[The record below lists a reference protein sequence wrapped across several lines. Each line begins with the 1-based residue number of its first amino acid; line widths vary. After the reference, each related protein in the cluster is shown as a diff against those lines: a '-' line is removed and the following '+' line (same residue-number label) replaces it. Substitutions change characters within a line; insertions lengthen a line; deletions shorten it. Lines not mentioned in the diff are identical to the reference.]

1 MRFPGI
7 RPTSG
12 TEAWTSTAWGRPR
25 QGGSTVGEA
34 LNILSHA
41 NPSPADPVGA
51 LQDYLEASRLA
62 FADRNR
68 YVGDPDQVEVP
79 LRQLLSPGFAAER
92 ACLLDPRRAATGP
105 VPPGNPDGDYHGC
118 PVPRHPVSGRAP
130 VEGPNTTNLVTSDQ
144 WGNVVAYTLTIEQTG
159 GSGIVVPGR
168 GFLLN
173 NELTDFDF
181 VPTQRSQPDPNLP
194 AAGKRPRSSLA
205 PTIVFRRGAP
215 LLAIGSPGGATIITT
230 VVQILLNRLDLGMTL
245 PDAIAAPRASQRNTT
260 GTEAEPEFLNRYET
274 ALKARGQQFTTNPEI
289 GAATGLEFL
298 ESGEVLAAAEPVR
311 RGGGSALVLRPS

>member
-1 MRFPGI
+1 
-7 RPTSG
+7 
-12 TEAWTSTAWGRPR
+12 
-25 QGGSTVGEA
+25 
-34 LNILSHA
+34 
-41 NPSPADPVGA
+41 
-51 LQDYLEASRLA
+51 
-62 FADRNR
+62 
-68 YVGDPDQVEVP
+68 
-79 LRQLLSPGFAAER
+79 
-92 ACLLDPRRAATGP
+92 
-105 VPPGNPDGDYHGC
+105 
-118 PVPRHPVSGRAP
+118 
-130 VEGPNTTNLVTSDQ
+130 VTSDQ

-230 VVQILLNRLDLGMTL
+230 VLQILLNRLDLGMTL
-245 PDAIAAPRASQRNTT
+245 PDAIAAPRASQRNTPA
-260 GTEAEPEFLNRYET
+260 TEAEPEFLNRYEA

-298 ESGEVLAAAEPVR
+298 ESGKVLAAAEPAR
-311 RGGGSALVLRPS
+311 RGGGSALVVHPS